1 MTDQSKNILIIEDDR
16 TMAIALQDA
25 IATSDIKAQIVASG
39 EEGLAVSKKD
49 QPDLIILDLLL
60 GQLTGVEVLTAIRQE
75 GTWGSHVPI
84 IVLSSITHLDQIK
97 EVKKL
102 ATRYISKSD
111 FEMTKLI
118 ELINLLLA
126 GKKS

>member
-1 MTDQSKNILIIEDDR
+1 MTDQAKNILIIEDDR

-25 IATSDIKAQIVASG
+25 ITTPDIKPQIVASG
-39 EEGLAVSKKD
+39 EEGLVVAKQD
-49 QPDLIILDLLL
+49 QPDLIILDLIL
-60 GQLTGVEVLTAIRQE
+60 GQLTGVEVLVAIRQE

-84 IVLSSITHLDQIK
+84 IVLSSITHLDKIE

-126 GKKS
+126 EKKS